1 MVMAH
6 NVDISKHPDIVALR
20 ERYDMASATP
30 VAQAAEGLTF
40 LAAVF
45 LAASPWIVGFYTLTP
60 ITVSNLITGG
70 ALTALAIALSATYG
84 RLHGLTWVVPAI
96 GVWTIAAPWA
106 MTGAMDV
113 TRTVW
118 SNCFAGGAIV
128 VLGLG
133 LMLVGFLRARR
144 SFG

>member
-6 NVDISKHPDIVALR
+6 DVDMSKHPDIVALR
-20 ERYDMASATP
+20 ERYDVASATP
-30 VAQAAEGLTF
+30 VAQVTEGLTL

-45 LAASPWIVGFYTLTP
+45 LAASPWIVGFYALTP
-60 ITVSNLITGG
+60 ITVSNLIAGG
-70 ALTALAIALSATYG
+70 ALILLTIALSAGYG

-106 MTGAMDV
+106 MAGAMDV
-113 TRTVW
+113 TRTIW
-118 SNCFAGGAIV
+118 SNCVAGGSIV
-128 VLGLG
+128 VLGLA

-144 SFG
+144 SFR